1 MTPERSRKVP
11 EIPYFIRKKQT
22 NPKKNAIIAMLPPGN
37 GIVPDPRREYRI
49 IIRSFPDGRAGPER
63 RL

>member
-1 MTPERSRKVP
+1 MPVKSDRALSQILQNDAGKARKVP

-37 GIVPDPRREYRI
+37 GIVPDPRRE
-49 IIRSFPDGRAGPER
+49 
-63 RL
+63 

>member
-37 GIVPDPRREYRI
+37 GIVPDPRRE
-49 IIRSFPDGRAGPER
+49 
-63 RL
+63 